1 MTRKWSANNGLHF
14 FAEGLFQSLSRSD
27 LHDLEATNRLGC
39 HFHHRLRP
47 IHACGLKA
55 TVVLECSSR
64 LFMSRPAVP
73 EALEHAAAACVLRWT
88 SEALVVALISLS
100 CPLEPLHFLS
110 TLYCFSPPHQMCQG
124 SRQPISCFVLMKLS
138 MEVYR
143 WQSDTSGRRFSLI
156 SFMTPGGHGTG
167 TTKYYQQTIMLSLL
181 NVFGFWPCGV
191 YVAFVSRLI
200 L

>member
-14 FAEGLFQSLSRSD
+14 LAEGLFQSLSRSD

-47 IHACGLKA
+47 VHACGQKA

-64 LFMSRPAVP
+64 VFMSRPAVP

-88 SEALVVALISLS
+88 WEALVVALISLS

-110 TLYCFSPPHQMCQG
+110 TLY
-124 SRQPISCFVLMKLS
+124 
-138 MEVYR
+138 
-143 WQSDTSGRRFSLI
+143 RFSHHPIKCVKGPGSPYPALFGWNCPWRCTDGSLTLQGKDFH
-156 SFMTPGGHGTG
+156 SFPSWLREVMGPGPPNFTS
-167 TTKYYQQTIMLSLL
+167 K
-181 NVFGFWPCGV
+181 P
-191 YVAFVSRLI
+191 
-200 L
+200 